1 MNILYMHTHDSGR
14 FLSPY
19 GVDTPTDNLLN
30 FAKDSVVFREA
41 FCASP
46 TCSPSRAALLTGT
59 YPHNNGMLGLA
70 HRGFK
75 LNDYNKHLVNYL
87 KKFDY
92 EAVLCGVQHEA
103 ALWRNHKLAAETI
116 GYDINLTTDSEN
128 MKDEELVFWDIENAK
143 KAVSYIKAVKDKKF
157 FLSFGMFAT
166 HRKYPVEIDEAVDER
181 YIALPPLTVDNEG
194 NRKDT
199 AKFYT
204 SAKYADKCIGMIIEA
219 LKETGLYEDTLI
231 IFTTDHGM
239 ANPFNKCNLL
249 DFGTGVSLI
258 LRDPKQKEQG
268 RVIDAL
274 VSHVDIFPTICDLL
288 NLEKPDWIQGVS
300 LSELLSGNISKVRDE
315 VFAETNFH
323 TSYEPARSVRTNR
336 YKYIRYYDNYNK
348 INYSNMDDS
357 IPKDFLLENGLLE
370 KEKDM
375 EALYDLYYDPYEKN
389 NLVNDEKCG
398 EVLEDLRKRL
408 LNWQMETDDIILEGD
423 IPIPKEAKVNK
434 KECISPASKNKE
446 DYDQLPD

>member
-19 GVDTPTDNLLN
+19 GVDTPTNNLLS

-75 LNDYNKHLVNYL
+75 LNDYSKHLVNYL

-92 EAVLCGVQHEA
+92 ETVLCGVQHEA

-166 HRKYPVEIDEAVDER
+166 HRKYPVEIDEEVDDR

-288 NLEKPDWIQGVS
+288 NIEKPDWIQGVS
-300 LSELLSGNISKVRDE
+300 LSELLSGNASKVRDE
-315 VFAETNFH
+315 VFTEINFH

-348 INYSNMDDS
+348 INYSNIDDS

-375 EALYDLYYDPYEKN
+375 EALYDLYYDPYERN
-389 NLVNDEKCG
+389 NLVNNEKCR

-408 LNWQMETDDIILEGD
+408 LNWQRDTDDIILEGN
-423 IPIPKEAKVNK
+423 IPIPKKAKVNK
-434 KECISPASKNKE
+434 RECLSPASKNKE